1 MGKCLTIVK
10 LVGIGSLGLSSSL
23 FLYSSQ
29 IQVPELLK
37 SSGSPTAEFK
47 NKLTS
52 IITIIRG
59 QFWSLGSIASYLL
72 YQAYTNSPSYGKH
85 PYLIYAALSFPIAL
99 AYNYYSTFTNEQKI
113 LNNTEEETTYTTETR
128 VVKETVPQPEETSNL
143 DNSNYNILGESP
155 KVVEKE
161 VQVEVPTVKKIALT
175 EATLNSILPSILESY
190 YNSGAILGAGF
201 LLGLIGYIGDNLK

>member
-1 MGKCLTIVK
+1 MGKCLTIIK

-29 IQVPELLK
+29 IQVPDLLK
-37 SSGSPTAEFK
+37 TTGSPTAEFK
-47 NKLTS
+47 SKFAS
-52 IITIIRG
+52 IITFIRA
-59 QFWSLGSIASYLL
+59 QFWSLGAVSSYLL
-72 YQAYTNSPSYGKH
+72 YQAYTYSPSYGKH

-99 AYNYYSTFTNEQKI
+99 VYNYFTTFGNEQKV
-113 LNNTEEETTYTTETR
+113 LNNKEEETTYTTETKI
-128 VVKETVPQPEETSNL
+128 VKETIPQPEETSNL

-161 VQVEVPTVKKIALT
+161 VQIEVPVVKEIALT
-175 EATLNSILPSILESY
+175 EATLNSILPTILENY